1 MGNKSSSTKDARV
14 DPGGR
19 SASAKYKG
27 ERNAKGQKHGQA
39 TINYPSGAGISFYL
53 ILSHSIPILSYGNEQ
68 SDIWPYEK
76 KNVFVYCAFS

>member
-14 DPGGR
+14 DPGR
-19 SASAKYKG
+19 RPASAKYKG

-53 ILSHSIPILSYGNEQ
+53 ILSYSIHILSYGNEQ
-68 SDIWPYEK
+68 SDICHMK
-76 KNVFVYCAFS
+76 KKMCLCTVPF